1 MKSPGALSQRI
12 ASLAATHRAI
22 DGFIREETRRPA
34 PDFAHI
40 AALKRQKLSLKD
52 SIAVLSRRA
61 GAPPQGRTA

>member
-40 AALKRQKLSLKD
+40 AALKRQKLSLK
-52 SIAVLSRRA
+52 
-61 GAPPQGRTA
+61 